1 MPNYVRHAPGTFEQM
16 GSTIANCPSIEEAA
30 NRAFRNKRFTDSVAF
45 IRETNG
51 RTVNAYM
58 HVQNDDGSMS
68 SRKLESFQLGRKSGG
83 RVPLHTVPPLFLKS
97 TPEIFKYYTTA
108 NRVVDAVVNRTPA
121 PTKRRVVRT
130 TTSSTKKLE
139 TPSVA
144 SSTGSG
150 FLDSL
155 TYAEQTKLLTLL
167 RQQIESEPSPTY
179 KRRDAPTYASKYLCV

>member
-1 MPNYVRHAPGTFEQM
+1 MPNYVRHAPCTFEQM

-58 HVQNDDGSMS
+58 RVQNDDGSMS
-68 SRKLESFQLGRKSGG
+68 ARKLESFQLGRKSGG

-97 TPEIFKYYTTA
+97 TPEVFKYYATA
-108 NRVVDAVVNRTPA
+108 NRVVDAVVNRDPTPA
-121 PTKRRVVRT
+121 KRRVVRT
-130 TTSSTKKLE
+130 ASSTRKLE
-139 TPSVA
+139 APSVA

-155 TYAEQTKLLTLL
+155 TYAEQTKLLALL
-167 RQQIESEPSPTY
+167 RQQIESGPSPTY